1 LLLEAQPIN
10 LGEHLQF
17 RLVDSSK
24 SWTQSGGVYS
34 STDQVKIGLQ
44 GASFQSLLAVDSGIE
59 IDTNATRQSFT
70 IKATPTAH
78 NALFYYPKHPLTLAS
93 KLWESQQ
100 DSLSTADD
108 LPTLVCL
115 PPPDPP
121 APPGL
126 RDSPDPP
133 AKTCKPVTVAG
144 AAVLPVADEVGLKIA
159 N

>member
-1 LLLEAQPIN
+1 MVLHSLRDLFRRPARSRKRAPAGQRPPRPFRTRLSCETLEDRLLLEAQPIN

-78 NALFYYPKHPLTLAS
+78 NALFYYPKDSLTL
-93 KLWESQQ
+93 
-100 DSLSTADD
+100 
-108 LPTLVCL
+108 
-115 PPPDPP
+115 
-121 APPGL
+121 
-126 RDSPDPP
+126 
-133 AKTCKPVTVAG
+133 
-144 AAVLPVADEVGLKIA
+144 
-159 N
+159 